1 MNKQIEAARTTGKNQ
16 QCSKKKPWG
25 LDHQK
30 QISENLFSPGSNP
43 NISMSVYQNS
53 APSKMLTTQTQKY
66 WQKYRETEPWHA
78 VPEAVNSVWWILKE
92 SNVELP
98 CDPGMYFGRDT
109 QNK

>member
-1 MNKQIEAARTTGKNQ
+1 MNKQMEAARATGKNQ

-30 QISENLFSPGSNP
+30 QISENP

-66 WQKYRETEPWHA
+66 WQKYGETET
-78 VPEAVNSVWWILKE
+78 
-92 SNVELP
+92 
-98 CDPGMYFGRDT
+98 G
-109 QNK
+109 